1 MHRPRAHVKDRFSSL
16 TDEPFSTLAFLS
28 PLHRFGRLLGT
39 VATRKKGL
47 NDDTDQSAKDINP
60 LFAHATGMFDDFKS
74 FVQSLNRPGVSA
86 VEGPLKSIWRILEK
100 TGASLDCQQV
110 MDVVRGMVTCDSC
123 ELMVD
128 IINAIFEHDDVCVV
142 CLWTNID
149 NPKRALGSWFDV
161 KLICYLKD
169 DGSEHKFE
177 LQIVHKKMLMA
188 REDLGGHDAYA
199 KTRALAMFLKKA
211 G

>member
-1 MHRPRAHVKDRFSSL
+1 MD
-16 TDEPFSTLAFLS
+16 
-28 PLHRFGRLLGT
+28 
-39 VATRKKGL
+39 
-47 NDDTDQSAKDINP
+47 DDTRQSASDVNP
-60 LFAHATGMFDDFKS
+60 LLVHATGIFEDFQS
-74 FVQSLNRPGVSA
+74 FVQSLNRTGVSA
-86 VEGPLKSIWRILEK
+86 KEGPLKSIWRVLEK
-100 TGASLDCQQV
+100 TGATDKCLEV
-110 MDVVRGMVTCDSC
+110 MDVVRAMVTCDSC